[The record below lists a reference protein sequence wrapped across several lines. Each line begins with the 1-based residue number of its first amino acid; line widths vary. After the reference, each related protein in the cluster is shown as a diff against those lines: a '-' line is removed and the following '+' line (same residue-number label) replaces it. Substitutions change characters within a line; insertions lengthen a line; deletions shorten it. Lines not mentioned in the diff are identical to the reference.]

1 MPKKLSFYPRYIK
14 SLMLESLKDSP
25 TVLIHGP
32 RQCGKTTLA
41 QTVGK
46 PKGYEYI
53 SFDDTVAL
61 SSAIE
66 DPKGFIT
73 NLPKKVI
80 LDEVQ
85 KAPHIFSALK
95 MRIDKN
101 RVPGR
106 FILTGSANI
115 LNMPKLSDS
124 LAGRMQILR
133 LHPLSQEEIAQR
145 RPYFLSAVFKGK
157 FKIKKPRN
165 TSTHI
170 IDRILTGGFPS
181 AFKLPAGRR
190 RTNWYR
196 NYIDTLVKRDIMDIS
211 KVRSIEII
219 PKLLMLSSTHTAQ
232 LVNFTALSKAFQ
244 VSRSTIVD
252 YISLLEQMFFLTKL
266 PPWHTSRLRRLIK
279 TPKIHLSDTGLACAV
294 LGMNAE
300 SLKNN
305 RSLLGHLL
313 ETFVFQE
320 LCRQASYSKYH
331 HNFFHYRDKKCAE
344 VDIVIERDYL
354 IVGIEVKASAT
365 VNKGDFKGLLA
376 LKKATGKRFV
386 CGVVLY
392 DGEMSLSFGNKMYAV
407 PLNTFLD

>member
-14 SLMLESLKDSP
+14 SLLLESLKDSP
-25 TVLIHGP
+25 TVLIQGP

-41 QTVGK
+41 QTAGE

-53 SFDDTVAL
+53 SFDDNVILL
-61 SSAIE
+61 SAQE
-66 DPKGFIT
+66 DPTGFIAQ
-73 NLPKKVI
+73 LPKKVI

-95 MRIDKN
+95 MSVDKN
-101 RVPGR
+101 KAPGR

-115 LNMPKLSDS
+115 LSIPKLSDS

-133 LHPLSQEEIAQR
+133 LHPLSQEESISR
-145 RPYFLSAVFKGK
+145 RPYFLSAIFKCK
-157 FKIKKPRN
+157 FKKSKN
-165 TSTHI
+165 TSSHV
-170 IDRILTGGFPS
+170 IDTMLTGGFPS
-181 AFKLPAGRR
+181 VFKLPAGRR

-196 NYIDTLVKRDIMDIS
+196 NYVDTILKRDIMDIS
-211 KVRSIEII
+211 KARSIEII
-219 PKLLMLSSTHTAQ
+219 PKLLMLSSAHTAQ

-244 VSRSTIVD
+244 ASRSTIVD

-266 PPWHTSRLRRLIK
+266 PPWHTSRFRRLIK
-279 TPKIHLSDTGLACAV
+279 TPKIHLNDTGLACAI
-294 LGMNAE
+294 LGVNAE
-300 SLKNN
+300 SLKRN
-305 RSLLGHLL
+305 RPLLGQLL

-331 HNFFHYRDKKCAE
+331 HNFFYYRDKKGAE
-344 VDIVIERDYL
+344 VDIVIERDYS

-365 VNKGDFKGLLA
+365 VNIGDFKGLLT

-392 DGEMSLSFGNKMYAV
+392 DGEMTLSFGNQLYAV
-407 PLNTFLD
+407 PLNTL